1 MCAAAGVMVVV
12 MGDATVGAAGAMVDV
27 MVDATRAHAAAA
39 DVAEAP
45 AWKEG
50 VSRAGP
56 SWRHWRRFSSNGDVA
71 VVVAS
76 LRGPTAAWHGWR
88 DALCTWRTAV
98 LTASI

>member
-1 MCAAAGVMVVV
+1 MCAAANAVPRV
-12 MGDATVGAAGAMVDV
+12 VGAAGVMVDV
-27 MVDATRAHAAAA
+27 MVDATGAHAAAA

-45 AWKEG
+45 ASTEG

-76 LRGPTAAWHGWR
+76 LRGPAAAWHGWR
-88 DALCTWRTAV
+88 KALCSWRTV
-98 LTASI
+98 MLTAYICAAL